1 MSSEP
6 PPGSGGQPPEDDP
19 FRKRPSSPGP
29 GPGPGPGAGGTGSP
43 YDNPPPHGAGS
54 SPPPPGGGGPY
65 GTPPPGGGGP
75 YGAPPPG
82 GGGGPYGAP
91 PPGGGGPYGGD
102 PYGGGSYPTDPL
114 AGMPPLADSGKRVLA
129 RIIDMILVG
138 IVVWLLSWAFN
149 VQEYQVDGEDIS
161 VGKSFGQSLIAAVLY
176 IAYDTYMTARTGQTL
191 GKKWLGL
198 RVANLDDGATPSVQT
213 ALIRALVLWIPFAF
227 CCACVWTVIA
237 GGWSFFDRPYKQG
250 LHDKAAKT
258 VVVSAR

>member
-19 FRKRPSSPGP
+19 FRKPPPSPGP
-29 GPGPGPGAGGTGSP
+29 GPEPGSGE
-43 YDNPPPHGAGS
+43 
-54 SPPPPGGGGPY
+54 GGPY
-65 GTPPPGGGGP
+65 GTPPPGGAPPPGGGGP
-75 YGAPPPG
+75 YGAPPP

-102 PYGGGSYPTDPL
+102 PYGGAGAPGDPL
-114 AGMPPLADSGKRVLA
+114 AGMPPLADSARRTLA

-149 VQEYQVDGEDIS
+149 VQEYTVDGEDIEVGNSLWQS
-161 VGKSFGQSLIAAVLY
+161 VIAAVLY
-176 IAYDTYMTARTGQTL
+176 IAYDTYLISRTGQTL
-191 GKKWLGL
+191 GKKWLGM
-198 RVANLDDGATPSVQT
+198 RVANLDNGATPSVQT
-213 ALIRALVLWIPFAF
+213 SLIRALVLWIPFAF
-227 CCACVWTVIA
+227 CCACIWTVIA

-258 VVVSAR
+258 VVVSTR